1 MPAFRTTLTSALT
14 AIALAGGLAVGASDT
29 AHADTCNAHR
39 TAKINGAEAAW
50 SLTCTGTGTG
60 TGVKLSGW
68 LEDTRTDGRCAKVRI
83 VGGNGTPE
91 SKEACGSG
99 TREQF
104 DFTFNG
110 TKKAEVRLA
119 TV

>member
-1 MPAFRTTLTSALT
+1 MPTFRTTLTSALT

-29 AHADTCNAHR
+29 AHADTCNADR
-39 TAKINGAEAAW
+39 TAKISGAEAAW
-50 SLTCTGTGTG
+50 SLTCTS

-110 TKKAEVRLA
+110 TNKAQVRLA